1 MKNNKVKVLTIGSDS
16 SVKGGITTVINSFL
30 NYKFEDIELELLPTY
45 IETNNF
51 KKITF
56 FFKSLIVYIKKN
68 IKNDFDIAHIH
79 MSYKGSFIR
88 KYLIF
93 LITKLFKKKVIL
105 HLHGSEFE
113 VFYKNSNFIL
123 KKMIKDILKKSD
135 LVIVLGEK
143 WKNVIQEIEPSAN
156 VKIFNN
162 SVPVPKYKV
171 GLNDNGFNILFLGVL
186 IKRKGIYDLIEAIKI
201 LNDSGVL
208 EKYNV
213 KFTIGG
219 SGKEKEEIENKI
231 SDYNLDSVIDMVG
244 WVDGELK
251 ESLLKNSQLF
261 VLPSYNEGLPMAILE
276 AMSYG
281 IPVIS
286 TEVGS
291 IGEVVCNYK
300 TGFTFKPGDINSL
313 VQYIEKLITEKQL
326 WYEMSGNCKKSIE
339 EDFNEEK
346 YFYKVEKEYKKLIEK
361 EY

>member
-1 MKNNKVKVLTIGSDS
+1 MKSDKVKVLIIGSDS
-16 SVKGGITTVINSFL
+16 SVRGGITTVINSFF

-45 IETNNF
+45 IDVNNF
-51 KKITF
+51 KKIIF

-88 KYLIF
+88 KYLIV
-93 LITKLFKKKVIL
+93 LITKLFKNKVIL

-113 VFYKNSNFIL
+113 VFYENSNYIL
-123 KKMIKDILKKSD
+123 KKMIKDIFKKSD

-143 WKNVIQEIEPSAN
+143 WKEITQNIESSAS

-162 SVPVPKYKV
+162 SVPISQYKV
-171 GLNDNGFNILFLGVL
+171 DLSDNGFNILFLGVL
-186 IKRKGIYDLIEAIKI
+186 IKRKGVYDLIEAIKV
-201 LNDSGVL
+201 LNDRGIL

-219 SGKEKEEIENKI
+219 TGKEKEKIENKI
-231 SDYNLDSVIDMVG
+231 YDYNLNSVVDMIG
-244 WVDGELK
+244 WIDGELK

-281 IPVIS
+281 VPVIS

-291 IGEVVCNYK
+291 ICEVVCNNK
-300 TGFTFKPGDINSL
+300 TGFTFKPGDIDIL
-313 VQYIEKLITEKQL
+313 VKYIEKLITEKQL
-326 WYEMSGNCKKSIE
+326 WYEMSENCKKSIE

-346 YFYKVEKEYKKLIEK
+346 YFYNLEKEYKKLIEK